1 MTSLANEFLLHV
13 AESPEKGSSGARA
26 LTRISVTPIVEERLS
41 LFVGSTFL
49 RRVMARFSLS
59 LPPSLHE
66 EGIPRGCLR
75 HGNVCIFVE
84 EKFFFCRGN
93 HGDIMIPLLPGRVP
107 CGWQNTVVLS
117 NLLLFQFSLRLCRSI
132 CTIKSNATNGFSFVL
147 Q

>member
-107 CGWQNTVVLS
+107 CGWQNTVAMSIFVLFKS
-117 NLLLFQFSLRLCRSI
+117 FRLGRSI
-132 CTIKSNATNGFSFVL
+132 CTMIEE
-147 Q
+147 